1 MWGGGRSS
9 RSRKAKAS
17 GVRQP
22 QQTFEAVI
30 PGFSASGEA
39 DGDEVRKGLDMA
51 VAHRL
56 ANFRA
61 KFPVRGEVTWT
72 NKMRPG
78 RSEQVPW
85 DHYRQFRAGKV
96 ARVDQEWWM
105 PPLLVPLANKTAV
118 GLSGDEALWQGPA
131 ASGGQRVEHYTNIYR
146 IEKLAEEHPL
156 VLGVDRLTKPS
167 AKTIWDK
174 NGRAVKGHQSEWNLR
189 LYANHDV
196 HMGVGVTANDA
207 SADLLSLW
215 WMPVGYNRF
224 NHQEQESAFPRG
236 CFPCCC
242 SRSPFLVTRVRHG
255 GTASGVHSS
264 HVHSLRV
271 PQR

>member
-1 MWGGGRSS
+1 MCFPLP
-9 RSRKAKAS
+9 ALPPAS
-17 GVRQP
+17 PSPCQR
-22 QQTFEAVI
+22 
-30 PGFSASGEA
+30 
-39 DGDEVRKGLDMA
+39 
-51 VAHRL
+51 
-56 ANFRA
+56 
-61 KFPVRGEVTWT
+61 FPL
-72 NKMRPG
+72 P
-78 RSEQVPW
+78 
-85 DHYRQFRAGKV
+85 A
-96 ARVDQEWWM
+96 
-105 PPLLVPLANKTAV
+105 LLWCA
-118 GLSGDEALWQGPA
+118 
-131 ASGGQRVEHYTNIYR
+131 
-146 IEKLAEEHPL
+146 
-156 VLGVDRLTKPS
+156 
-167 AKTIWDK
+167 
-174 NGRAVKGHQSEWNLR
+174 WNLR

-215 WMPVGYNRF
+215 WKPAANTRF